1 MVLQEDD
8 RNGRDWGG
16 RRRRRLEMEKGR
28 KGNINV
34 SFVGEGVITKAK
46 YASDDEENNYA
57 S

>member
-1 MVLQEDD
+1 
-8 RNGRDWGG
+8 
-16 RRRRRLEMEKGR
+16 MER
-28 KGNINV
+28 KKKENMNV